1 MPRDADQVPSP
12 PPPDE
17 QPPCPPEGQ
26 APSPSPADKQ
36 VPRPSHEETPCPAP
50 PDDLVAVCEAL
61 LWASPAP
68 LTAAQVA
75 ALTAAPEGEV
85 ARAMDALESRFRAS
99 GSALQVQKAAGGYQI
114 TTHPR
119 FAAYIEKLLRPRP
132 QPLSQAA
139 LETLAVV
146 AYLQPVTRAEV
157 EAVRGVDCD
166 GVLRTLVER
175 RLVREVGRKDSVGRP
190 VLYGTT
196 PEFLRLLGLE
206 DLGQLPPLDTWAS
219 HPGDET

>member
-1 MPRDADQVPSP
+1 MPSDVGQVPSP

-17 QPPCPPEGQ
+17 
-26 APSPSPADKQ
+26 
-36 VPRPSHEETPCPAP
+36 
-50 PDDLVAVCEAL
+50 LVAVCEAL
-61 LWASPAP
+61 LWASPGP
-68 LTAAQVA
+68 VTATQVA
-75 ALTAAPEGEV
+75 ALTGAPAGEV
-85 ARAMDALESRFRAS
+85 AAAMEALEGRYHAA
-99 GSALQVQKAAGGYQI
+99 GSALQVQKVAGGYQI
-114 TTHPR
+114 TTRPR
-119 FAAYIEKLLRPRP
+119 FAPYIEKLLRPRP

-146 AYLQPVTRAEV
+146 AYLQPVTRADV

-175 RLVREVGRKDSVGRP
+175 RLVREVGRRDAVGRP
-190 VLYGTT
+190 ILYGTT

-219 HPGDET
+219 QTGQEREPGQAMEGVVP